1 MNEQPPKRRRWI
13 GFGET
18 IAVIAVVISGLGL
31 YNSWQD
37 GKREPTEVVERKAAI
52 PLVLRGQIEDDGRRV
67 VIGPVED
74 SHALESLNLSL
85 ANGGAI
91 EVGSNGVLTAD
102 DVSGALPEDS
112 ERKGD
117 GQVIATAITR
127 YVESGEMRSAT
138 QRYAIRYRWKGG
150 GLFDDR
156 DLLLTGF
163 RRA

>member
-1 MNEQPPKRRRWI
+1 MTDQPTKRRRI

-18 IAVIAVVISGLGL
+18 IAVIAVTISALGL

-52 PLVLRGQIEDDGRRV
+52 PLVLRGKVEDDGRRV
-67 VIGPVED
+67 SIGPVED
-74 SHALESLNLSL
+74 THALESLNLAL
-85 ANGGAI
+85 AGGGKI
-91 EVGSNGVLTAD
+91 EVGSDGVLSAD
-102 DVSGALPEDS
+102 EVADALPEGG
-112 ERKGD
+112 ERKGE
-117 GQVIATAITR
+117 GQVMATATAR

-138 QRYAIRYRWKGG
+138 QRYSIRYRWKGG

>member
-1 MNEQPPKRRRWI
+1 MTDQPPKRRRGI

-18 IAVIAVVISGLGL
+18 IALIAVTISALGL

-52 PLVLRGQIEDDGRRV
+52 PLVLRGQVEDDGRRV
-67 VIGPVED
+67 TIGPVED
-74 SHALESLNLSL
+74 THALESIIL
-85 ANGGAI
+85 ALAGGGKI
-91 EVGSNGVLTAD
+91 EVGSDGVLSAD
-102 DVSGALPEDS
+102 EVADALSEGG
-112 ERKGD
+112 ERKGE
-117 GQVIATAITR
+117 GQVIATATAR

-138 QRYAIRYRWKGG
+138 QRYSIRFRWKGG

>member
-1 MNEQPPKRRRWI
+1 MSEQPPKKRRGI

-18 IAVIAVVISGLGL
+18 IAVIAVTISALGL

-52 PLVLRGQIEDDGRRV
+52 PLVLRGQVEDDGQRL

-74 SHALESLNLSL
+74 THALESLTL
-85 ANGGAI
+85 AIAGGNKI
-91 EVGSNGVLTAD
+91 DVGSNGALSAD
-102 DVSGALPEDS
+102 EVANALPENK
-112 ERKGD
+112 EREGE
-117 GQVIATAITR
+117 GQVVATATAR
-127 YVESGEMRSAT
+127 YVESGEERSAT
-138 QRYAIRYRWKGG
+138 RRYAIQYRWKGG

-156 DLLLTGF
+156 DLVLTGF

>member
-1 MNEQPPKRRRWI
+1 MNEQPPKKRRGI

-18 IAVIAVVISGLGL
+18 IAVIAVTISALGL

-52 PLVLRGQIEDDGRRV
+52 PLVLRGQVEDDGRRL

-74 SHALESLNLSL
+74 THALESLTFAL
-85 ANGGAI
+85 AGGGKI
-91 EVGSNGVLTAD
+91 EVGSDGTLSAD
-102 DVSGALPEDS
+102 DVAKALPETS
-112 ERKGD
+112 ERKGE
-117 GQVIATAITR
+117 GQIVATATAR
-127 YVESGEMRSAT
+127 YVESGEERSANR
-138 QRYAIRYRWKGG
+138 RYSIQYRWRGG

>member
-1 MNEQPPKRRRWI
+1 MNEQPPKSRRGI

-18 IAVIAVVISGLGL
+18 IAVVAVAISALGL

-37 GKREPTEVVERKAAI
+37 GRREPTEVVERKAAI
-52 PLVLRGQIEDDGRRV
+52 PLVLRGQVEDDGRR
-67 VIGPVED
+67 IIISPVED
-74 SHALESLNLSL
+74 THALESLTL
-85 ANGGAI
+85 ALASGGKI
-91 EVGSNGVLTAD
+91 EVGSDGVLSAD
-102 DVSGALPEDS
+102 EVADALPEDS

-117 GQVIATAITR
+117 GRIVATATTR
-127 YVESGEMRSAT
+127 YVESGEERSAT
-138 QRYAIRYRWKGG
+138 RRYSIQYRWKGG